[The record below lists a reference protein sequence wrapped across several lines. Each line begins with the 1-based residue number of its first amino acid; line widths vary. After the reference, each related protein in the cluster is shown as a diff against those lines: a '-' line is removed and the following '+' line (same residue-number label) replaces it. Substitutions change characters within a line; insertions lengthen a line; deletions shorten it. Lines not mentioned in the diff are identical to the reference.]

1 MQTGE
6 YPSLRLSWTIW
17 GLGALLYLIGFY
29 QRVAPGVMTVELM
42 TDFRLNAT
50 SMGNLSAFY
59 FYSYVAMQIPTGLLA
74 DHWGPRRL
82 LALGATVAGF
92 GTLLF
97 ALAPDAW
104 WANTGRLMIGG
115 SVAVAFVGMLKL
127 ASHWLPPKQYA
138 MASGM
143 ALFCGIIGAVFAGV
157 PLGLFVDSYGWR
169 PVMIAS
175 AIATFSVAVGI
186 WIVVRD
192 DPDDK
197 GYASYAAY
205 HRDDDTRVRNG
216 ALAGIR
222 AVFRYRNTWLL
233 YLVPGAVVG
242 SVLTFA
248 GLWGVPFLTTH
259 YAMDKTQAAALC
271 SALLI
276 AWAVG
281 GPIFGWLSDHLGRRK
296 PLYALGCLVILAGW
310 GMLILIPD
318 LPVGALVTLLI
329 VVGFFSG
336 NMIIGFAFAKESAP
350 VHLTGTASGVVNM
363 GVMMGP
369 MLLQPAVGWMLDR
382 SWDGETSAG
391 VRIYSLEAYQSGF
404 GLMLAWLALAMVLI
418 LFTRET
424 HCRHMA

>member
-1 MQTGE
+1 MQTGN

-82 LALGATVAGF
+82 LAFGATVAGF

-175 AIATFSVAVGI
+175 AIVTFSVAVGI

-192 DPDDK
+192 DPNDK

-205 HRDDDTRVRNG
+205 HRDDDTRVRDG

-222 AVFRYRNTWLL
+222 AVFGYRNTWLL

-248 GLWGVPFLTTH
+248 GLWGVPFLSTH
-259 YAMDKTQAAALC
+259 YAMDKTQAAGLC

-281 GPIFGWLSDHLGRRK
+281 GPIFGWLSDHLGQRK
-296 PLYALGCLVILAGW
+296 PLYALGCLVILVGW

-318 LPVGALVTLLI
+318 LPLGALLTLLI
-329 VVGFFSG
+329 AVGFFSG

-404 GLMLAWLALAMVLI
+404 GLMLAWLALAMILI